1 MFSNSQSDFL
11 SFFDVSVKAA
21 LDDSCPK
28 KSKRRL
34 GFPYYYFSHS
44 IHLANKLRTLRR
56 KKFSILSYMTR
67 LESDFITSVVLD
79 KEVLFQ
85 NFSLSCAFKFLKHFK
100 KSPINANNLHWG
112 RKQAVCDVSIS
123 DFFNENFA
131 SVFRKP
137 VSDYTVSTVSPD
149 SDIKL
154 SEVDVS
160 PSVHIYNPLKIPAL
174 LTVFLLL
181 FINFVRS
188 YFLLLVFFFT
198 LSTLASGLLPGNVL
212 LLLQF

>member
-1 MFSNSQSDFL
+1 MTRRDFRLSFRENLLRPLSNFRSLHVSSDNCSTPDVSEQMYSKKSFNMENFSCLLEPLYTKLFSNSQSDFL

-56 KKFSILSYMTR
+56 KKFSILSCMTR

-85 NFSLSCAFKFLKHFK
+85 NLSCAFKFLNQFK

-123 DFFNENFA
+123 DFFNKNYA
-131 SVFRKP
+131 SVFR
-137 VSDYTVSTVSPD
+137 
-149 SDIKL
+149 
-154 SEVDVS
+154 
-160 PSVHIYNPLKIPAL
+160 
-174 LTVFLLL
+174 
-181 FINFVRS
+181 
-188 YFLLLVFFFT
+188 
-198 LSTLASGLLPGNVL
+198 
-212 LLLQF
+212 

>member
-1 MFSNSQSDFL
+1 MTRRDFRLSFRENLLRPLSNFRSLHVSSDNCSTPDVSEQMYSKKSFNMENFSCLLEPLYTKLFSNSQSDFL

-85 NFSLSCAFKFLKHFK
+85 NFSLSCAFKFLNQFK

-123 DFFNENFA
+123 DFFNKNYA
-131 SVFRKP
+131 SVFR
-137 VSDYTVSTVSPD
+137 
-149 SDIKL
+149 
-154 SEVDVS
+154 
-160 PSVHIYNPLKIPAL
+160 
-174 LTVFLLL
+174 
-181 FINFVRS
+181 
-188 YFLLLVFFFT
+188 
-198 LSTLASGLLPGNVL
+198 
-212 LLLQF
+212 